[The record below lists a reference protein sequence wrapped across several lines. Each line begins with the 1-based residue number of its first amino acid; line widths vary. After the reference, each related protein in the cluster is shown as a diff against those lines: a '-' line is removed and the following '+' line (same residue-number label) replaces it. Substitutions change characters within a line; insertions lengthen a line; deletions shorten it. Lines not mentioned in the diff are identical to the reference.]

1 MLYFLDLAVADEI
14 SLFFFRGFREVYK
27 LSPPWPAPALSLC
40 QGQKFLVSLVDL
52 PQPLF
57 RLGPICRSLY
67 IGPGPI
73 VRPER
78 GGSRTIVR
86 NAAVPIPF
94 SEHCHS
100 HTIVSGMQRFLY
112 LYPIFSTVFSSYRSL
127 GSILILNIA
136 YFLVP
141 WVKFKVLSLLPAKT
155 ACLTN

>member
-1 MLYFLDLAVADEI
+1 M
-14 SLFFFRGFREVYK
+14 
-27 LSPPWPAPALSLC
+27 

-73 VRPER
+73 FCPER

-86 NAAVPIPF
+86 NAAVLIPF

>member
-1 MLYFLDLAVADEI
+1 MSVTIAHNHGI
-14 SLFFFRGFREVYK
+14 
-27 LSPPWPAPALSLC
+27 
-40 QGQKFLVSLVDL
+40 QGQKLLVSLVDL

-86 NAAVPIPF
+86 NAAVLIPF